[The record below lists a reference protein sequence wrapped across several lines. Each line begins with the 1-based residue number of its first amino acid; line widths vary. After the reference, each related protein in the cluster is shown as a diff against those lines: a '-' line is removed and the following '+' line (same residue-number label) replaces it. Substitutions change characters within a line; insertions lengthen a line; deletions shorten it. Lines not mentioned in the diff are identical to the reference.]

1 MSALFFEKG
10 GILFKGGHY
19 IREYIISGNTVYQAI
34 KVVLNLDTHP
44 KFQSWTDSDEGV
56 GSIIKVLEDH
66 SKLEDTIIIFSIDNG
81 GVPYAG
87 ALNYPLR
94 GAKAQYID

>member
-1 MSALFFEKG
+1 M
-10 GILFKGGHY
+10 
-19 IREYIISGNTVYQAI
+19 
-34 KVVLNLDTHP
+34 
-44 KFQSWTDSDEGV
+44 DSNEGV

-66 SKLEDTIIIFSIDNG
+66 NKLEDTIIIFSIDNG

-94 GAKAQYID
+94 GAKA

>member
-1 MSALFFEKG
+1 MSRHIF
-10 GILFKGGHY
+10 
-19 IREYIISGNTVYQAI
+19 SAI
-34 KVVLNLDTHP
+34 KIVLNLDAHP
-44 KFQSWTDSDEGV
+44 EIKSWTNSNKGI

-66 SKLEDTIIIFSIDNG
+66 NKLEDTIIIFSIDNG

-94 GAKAQYID
+94 GAKAQYMD